1 MPVGIINVLRFLP
14 PTINAQDVPCSS
26 GVNGRNPS
34 TFIVSSEGRL
44 EGTRQK
50 AGTPRALAG
59 TGGTS
64 SKWRPIAPIA
74 LHRLKSLNSTRQYP
88 QYPPLI
94 FIRKKEV

>member
-1 MPVGIINVLRFLP
+1 MPVGIMNLLRFLP
-14 PTINAQDVPCSS
+14 PTTNAQCSS
-26 GVNGRNPS
+26 GLNRRNPS
-34 TFIVSSEGRL
+34 KVIVSSEGRL
-44 EGTRQK
+44 QGTRQK

-64 SKWRPIAPIA
+64 SKWQPIATIA
-74 LHRLKSLNSTRQYP
+74 QHRLKTLNSTRQYP